1 MTKKQYLQPEMMVS
15 EIQLNAM
22 ILNGSP
28 VLPDGDNFTIGGG
41 LDPFEA
47 Q

>member
-28 VLPDGDNFTIGGG
+28 MPDPDSLGIGGG
-41 LDPFEA
+41 ANPGEA
-47 Q
+47 I